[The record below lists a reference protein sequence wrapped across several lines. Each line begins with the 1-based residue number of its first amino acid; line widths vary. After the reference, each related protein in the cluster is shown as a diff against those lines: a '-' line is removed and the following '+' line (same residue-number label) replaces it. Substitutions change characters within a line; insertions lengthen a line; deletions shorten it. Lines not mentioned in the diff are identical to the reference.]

1 MEETKPA
8 NEEEVEYYD
17 DITNEENY
25 LKLTAGMGLYFLI
38 LISHEQNT

>member
-17 DITNEENY
+17 DITNEEND
-25 LKLTAGMGLYFLI
+25 LKMTTGMGL
-38 LISHEQNT
+38 

>member
-17 DITNEENY
+17 DITNEEND
-25 LKLTAGMGLYFLI
+25 LKMTTGMGLYFFFI
-38 LISHEQNT
+38 EIS